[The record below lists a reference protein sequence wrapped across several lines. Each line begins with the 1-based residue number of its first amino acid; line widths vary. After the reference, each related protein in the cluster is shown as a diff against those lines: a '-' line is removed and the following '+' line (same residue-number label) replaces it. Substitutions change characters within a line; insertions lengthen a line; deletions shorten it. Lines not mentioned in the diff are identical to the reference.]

1 MAEPQVG
8 RPRPLTGAIPE
19 RTSQR
24 LDALAHALEGR
35 GNQGIFITFEGGD
48 GCGKT
53 TQVAILAE
61 ELKRRGVNVLATRE
75 PGGTELGQ
83 QLRNHIQHGPE
94 DVDPRTEALLY
105 AADRAYHVATVL
117 RPALGD
123 GAVVLEDRYTDSSV
137 AYQGAARELGAEE
150 IRGLSDWATGNL
162 QPDLTLLFDIDES
175 VGISRVDAMGEGLDR
190 LERAGDSFHARVRA
204 EYLSIAKL
212 FPERILVLDG
222 SKSIGDVFD
231 DVVTAILQRVQA

>member
-1 MAEPQVG
+1 MTDPQG
-8 RPRPLTGAIPE
+8 TRGGSSTGGAPA
-19 RTSQR
+19 RTAR
-24 LDALAHALEGR
+24 KLDELAQALADRGGEGL
-35 GNQGIFITFEGGD
+35 FITFEGGD

-53 TQVAILAE
+53 TQVALLAD
-61 ELKRRGVNVLATRE
+61 ELSRRGVATLASRE

-117 RPALGD
+117 RPALES

-137 AYQGAARELGAEE
+137 AYQGAARQLGPKE
-150 IRGLSDWATGNL
+150 IRGLSDWATGSL
-162 QPDLTLLFDIDES
+162 QPDLTLLLDIDES
-175 VGISRVDAMGEGLDR
+175 AGIGRVDAMGVGRDR

-204 EYLSIAKL
+204 EYLSIARE
-212 FPERILVLDG
+212 FPKRIIVLDG
-222 SKSIGDVFD
+222 SKSIYEVFD
-231 DVVTAILQRVQA
+231 DVVAAILLKVAP